1 MHYLFPEQIHYW
13 PVVGVVTLFLSLSH
27 ITTLVINLRK
37 QLIFHAPSLSCFPPE
52 MTLKEQA
59 GEFHTDGMYL
69 PRSGHGH
76 ATREINNIK

>member
-1 MHYLFPEQIHYW
+1 MHYLFPEQIQLACGW
-13 PVVGVVTLFLSLSH
+13 SGDSLFEPLPYHNPSH
-27 ITTLVINLRK
+27 KPEKTADISCPTT
-37 QLIFHAPSLSCFPPE
+37 CFPPE

-59 GEFHTDGMYL
+59 GEFHTDDMYL